1 MMPGLWTQAL
11 LWWDGETLGL
21 YFQGLVGVL
30 AGTTG
35 EQSTLLRTS
44 VQSKAA
50 YAM

>member
-1 MMPGLWTQAL
+1 MTSGLWAQAL

-35 EQSTLLRTS
+35 EQSTLLHTF

-50 YAM
+50 CAM